1 MELTVNEP
9 FFNEEWMLKKFLNF
23 NDEDLRIME
32 EQIRDERIMK
42 ERISKL
48 NKIINELGKK

>member
-9 FFNEEWMLKKFLNF
+9 FFNKEWMLKKFLNF
-23 NDEDLRIME
+23 NDEDLRIMA

>member
-9 FFNEEWMLKKFLNF
+9 FFNKEWMLKKFLNF